1 MYILLIAFNSYVES
15 IDPIPFIVSGKD
27 TLLVYDLLP

>member
-27 TLLVYDLLP
+27 LACL

>member
-15 IDPIPFIVSGKD
+15 IDPIPFILREGH
-27 TLLVYDLLP
+27 LACL